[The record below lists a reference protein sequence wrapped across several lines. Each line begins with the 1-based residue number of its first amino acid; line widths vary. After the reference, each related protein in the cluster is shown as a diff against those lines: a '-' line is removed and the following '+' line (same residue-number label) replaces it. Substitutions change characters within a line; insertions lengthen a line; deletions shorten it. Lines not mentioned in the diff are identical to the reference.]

1 MIFLEIS
8 DEMTSVYLIVLQSNI
23 KLFNIRINVRNI
35 VITGVVVMGCFVF
48 VLYCTFSVSWVVS
61 MPLLFGIIL

>member
-1 MIFLEIS
+1 MAGA
-8 DEMTSVYLIVLQSNI
+8 YLIVLQLNM
-23 KLFNIRINVRNI
+23 KLFNVRINVRNI